1 MTSKPIISNEIFR
14 HGVGKT
20 FNLRKKFLIVS
31 QHPVTTEYDKAFHQ
45 ITNTLKAVKKLICPL
60 LFCGLMLMRDQM
72 VYLEV

>member
-1 MTSKPIISNEIFR
+1 MTKPIISNEIFR

-45 ITNTLKAVKKLICPL
+45 ITNTLKAVKN
-60 LFCGLMLMRDQM
+60 
-72 VYLEV
+72 